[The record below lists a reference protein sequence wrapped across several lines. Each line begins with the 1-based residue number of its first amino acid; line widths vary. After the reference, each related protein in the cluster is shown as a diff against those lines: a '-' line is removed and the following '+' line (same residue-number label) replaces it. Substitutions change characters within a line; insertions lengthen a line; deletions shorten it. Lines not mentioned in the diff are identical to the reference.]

1 MTPTAYLLAGLTG
14 SGKTTFARKLEA
26 EGVTRLSIDEEVFDR
41 NGRYAIDYP
50 NYEYPQR
57 ERPVVNEVRARLVE
71 LIRSGR
77 DVVLD
82 HGLWLRSERDDYK
95 RLVTDAGGQW
105 RLIYFAV
112 DRDELWR
119 RLAERNQRDGA
130 NALRVPANELESFIA
145 RFEPPS
151 REGEELRPQ

>member
-1 MTPTAYLLAGLTG
+1 MRPTAYLLAGLTG

-26 EGVTRLSIDEEVFDR
+26 EGVTRLSIDEEVFAR

-57 ERPVVNEVRARLVE
+57 ERPVVDEVRARLVE
-71 LIRSGR
+71 LIRSGH

-82 HGLWLRSERDDYK
+82 HGLWRRSERDDYK
-95 RLVTDAGGQW
+95 RLVTNAGG
-105 RLIYFAV
+105 R
-112 DRDELWR
+112 WR
-119 RLAERNQRDGA
+119 RLAERNQRDDP
-130 NALRVPANELESFIA
+130 NALRVPADELDGFIA

-151 REGEELRPQ
+151 GEGEELPPQ